1 MYKDYLTLHTC
12 FTQQSVA
19 WIHKP
24 QGGLLGISSSLGETG
39 WLHNTSVLGGF
50 TQTLTPC
57 QGEPAFCQAFVTGH
71 NFASPLP
78 STEPQPHR
86 NLEDD
91 SEQQLREEVR
101 ENSSYRPPKDSH
113 LQHLK
118 TNYPWEPF

>member
-1 MYKDYLTLHTC
+1 MYKDYLTLHTL

-39 WLHNTSVLGGF
+39 WLHNTSVLEVF
-50 TQTLTPC
+50 MQTLMPC
-57 QGEPAFCQAFVTGH
+57 QGEPTFCQAFVTGP
-71 NFASPLP
+71 NFATGTDPLP

-101 ENSSYRPPKDSH
+101 ENSSYRSPRDSH
-113 LQHLK
+113 L
-118 TNYPWEPF
+118 